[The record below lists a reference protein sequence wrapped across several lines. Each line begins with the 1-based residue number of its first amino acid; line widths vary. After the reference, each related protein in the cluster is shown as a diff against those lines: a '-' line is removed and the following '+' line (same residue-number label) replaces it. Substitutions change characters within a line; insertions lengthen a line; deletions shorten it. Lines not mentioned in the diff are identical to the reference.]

1 MSIKDHIEAPV
12 EEPDLLGAGE
22 RTEEGVPLTG
32 HLAGP
37 VLAPAKLP
45 LLLPA
50 PGPDSDYPSRHL
62 HSPRI
67 QFFTFQLPSLVA

>member
-50 PGPDSDYPSRHL
+50 LGHG
-62 HSPRI
+62 
-67 QFFTFQLPSLVA
+67 VAVGHTLQVDVNPAY